1 MKTRPLRH
9 TSAVLFTLNEP
20 PNLAM
25 RTHIVAI
32 ISLFGLLSLTR
43 AQTTSGFGYVG
54 YNLTLEG
61 DQDSV
66 VYSTDD
72 TRPNASITEPNPDV
86 FLNASVSVGEI
97 DINVDNLIAKI
108 NLDLEILNLLSF
120 NAGVNLEIDAV
131 RLLIQDVKAKVLL
144 EARLE
149 NLVKMVNDTLN
160 SIDLNP
166 IITTLG
172 EGVSDVVD
180 SVGDAVGSES
190 TSNSAEKRSFDVEHN
205 ILFSIN
211 DYSGNTHTNRIL
223 AQNGKL
229 VDKSLDNDG
238 NLQGERT
245 IGTYLTEMTPVGVRS
260 TTDRYGEEV
269 SEQEYQYQPYR
280 GLNVISIVYT
290 NSAEEV
296 VGTQVIAES
305 R

>member
-1 MKTRPLRH
+1 MKT
-9 TSAVLFTLNEP
+9 
-20 PNLAM
+20 
-25 RTHIVAI
+25 HIAAI
-32 ISLFGLLSLTR
+32 ISLSGLLWFAK
-43 AQTTSGFGYVG
+43 AQTSSDAGYVG
-54 YNLTLEG
+54 YSLTLEG

-86 FLNASVSVGEI
+86 FLNASVNVGVI
-97 DINVDNLIAKI
+97 DIQVDNLTAKI

-166 IITTLG
+166 VIATLG
-172 EGVSDVVD
+172 EGISDVVG

-190 TSNSAEKRSFDVEHN
+190 TSTSAEKRSFELEQN

-223 AQNGKL
+223 AQNGDL
-229 VDKSLDNDG
+229 IDKSLDNDG
-238 NLQGERT
+238 SLQGERT
-245 IGTYLTEMTPVGVRS
+245 VGTYLTEMSPIGERS
-260 TTDRYGEEV
+260 VINRHGEAV
-269 SEQEYQYQPYR
+269 KEQEYRYEPYP
-280 GLNVISIVYT
+280 GLKVISIVYT
-290 NSAEEV
+290 NEAEDV

>member
-1 MKTRPLRH
+1 
-9 TSAVLFTLNEP
+9 
-20 PNLAM
+20 M
-25 RTHIVAI
+25 RTHTF
-32 ISLFGLLSLTR
+32 LFIATFSGCLGLVR
-43 AQTTSGFGYVG
+43 AQSSTGAGYVG

-72 TRPNASITEPNPDV
+72 TRPNASVTEPNPDV
-86 FLNASVSVGEI
+86 FLNASVNVGEI
-97 DINVDNLIAKI
+97 DIQVDNLTAKI

-149 NLVKMVNDTLN
+149 KLVEMVNDTLN

-166 IITTLG
+166 IIATLG
-172 EGVSDVVD
+172 EGVGDVVG
-180 SVGDAVGSES
+180 SVGDPLSSES
-190 TSNSAEKRSFDVEHN
+190 PSSSAEKRSFELEQN

-211 DYSGNTHTNRIL
+211 DYAGNTHTNRVL
-223 AQNGKL
+223 AQNGDL

-245 IGTYLTEMTPVGVRS
+245 IGTYLTEMTPVGERS
-260 TTDRYGEEV
+260 VVDRNGEV
-269 SEQEYQYQPYR
+269 VTEQEYRYEPYR
-280 GLNVISIVYT
+280 GLAVISVVYT
-290 NSAEEV
+290 NEAEEV
-296 VGTQVIAES
+296 VGTQVLVES
-305 R
+305 SAGGSSTISEDL